1 MLLFIR
7 GKWHEPLPNEPL
19 VPPGWKKAFRLLAGQ
34 LEGVHCSMTLTY
46 KAVTFESFVT
56 DEMVEAAS
64 KFDLSKTF
72 KLAMETFLSAPD
84 MVLDLDY
91 LPHQVAASAVLSQH
105 ELVKA
110 HVKGETAEFTR
121 PTRLQPLKILRAVYA
136 RPRKGY
142 VELRSMVS
150 AEVWETLESVT
161 SLQTLT
167 PEDGLEILRGN
178 PEKTREVANLLK
190 VKRKG

>member
-1 MLLFIR
+1 MLFIR

-19 VPPGWKKAFRLLAGQ
+19 VPPGWKKAFRLLAGRR
-34 LEGVHCSMTLTY
+34 EGVHCSMTLTY
-46 KAVTFESFVT
+46 KATTFESFIT
-56 DEMVEAAS
+56 DEMVEVAS

-72 KLAMETFLSAPD
+72 KLAMETLLSAPD
-84 MVLDLDY
+84 KILDFDY
-91 LPHQVAASAVLSQH
+91 FPHQVAASAVLSQH

-110 HVKGETAEFTR
+110 YVKGETAEFTR
-121 PTRLQPLKILRAVYA
+121 PTCLQPLEILKAVYA

-178 PEKTREVANLLK
+178 QEKTREVANLLK